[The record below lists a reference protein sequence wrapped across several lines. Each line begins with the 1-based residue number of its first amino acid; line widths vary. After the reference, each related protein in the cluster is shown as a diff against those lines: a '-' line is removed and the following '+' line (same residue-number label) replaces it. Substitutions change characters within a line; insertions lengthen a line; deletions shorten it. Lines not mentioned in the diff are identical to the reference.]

1 MLATFVIFLRE
12 GVEASMIVAIVL
24 AYLNRSGQRR
34 HFRDVF
40 GGVAAALLL
49 AGTGGLAAYF
59 TIRTY
64 AGSRVQTIFE
74 TVTYLLAAAVLTYM
88 TFWMRSHA
96 RGLKSELQSRVGAV
110 LAPHREVSAA
120 TGTST
125 TFRQAVAVP
134 GAAAIAAGG
143 DAPGE
148 GLAAGADSVTAAASG
163 SGLARGGQD
172 EDGTMSRRAR
182 AGLALLAFQ
191 AVGREG
197 VETVVFTL
205 AIAFSTSQRGGLLA
219 GAVAGLAIAMVI
231 AFVMYRLGHRIN
243 IGRFFTV
250 VGVLL
255 MIFAAGLLVDA
266 VQNMQEL
273 GWLPGAS
280 HQLWHTGAIL
290 NEDSAIGDIAHSF
303 FGYAQSPTVLQVVVY
318 GGYLACVLFAFFSIR
333 QRIQRRAAAR

>member
-1 MLATFVIFLRE
+1 MIATLVIFLRE
-12 GVEASMIVAIVL
+12 GVEASMIVAILL
-24 AYLNRSGQRR
+24 AYLSRSGQRR

-40 GGVAAALLL
+40 AGVAAAFVL
-49 AGTGGLAAYF
+49 AGAGGIAAYF

-64 AGSRVQTIFE
+64 ADSRVQTIFE
-74 TVTYLLAAAVLTYM
+74 TVTYLLAAALLTYM

-96 RGLKSELQSRVGAV
+96 RGLKSELQSRADAV
-110 LAPHREVSAA
+110 LGSHRESASAA
-120 TGTST
+120 AT
-125 TFRQAVAVP
+125 P
-134 GAAAIAAGG
+134 AGNE
-143 DAPGE
+143 A
-148 GLAAGADSVTAAASG
+148 
-163 SGLARGGQD
+163 
-172 EDGTMSRRAR
+172 MSRGTR

-205 AIAFSTSQRGGLLA
+205 AIAFSSTHNQRGGLLT
-219 GAVAGLAIAMVI
+219 GAVIGLAIAMVI

-243 IGRFFTV
+243 IGRFFTL
-250 VGVLL
+250 VGALL
-255 MIFAAGLLVDA
+255 MVFAAGLLVDA

-303 FGYAQSPTVLQVVVY
+303 FGYAQSPTVLQAVVY
-318 GGYLACVLFAFFSIR
+318 LAYLACVLFAFFGVR
-333 QRIQRRAAAR
+333 QRMQRRPAAR

>member
-1 MLATFVIFLRE
+1 MRHRRGLHLMLATFVIFLRE
-12 GVEASMIVAIVL
+12 GVEASMIVAIRL
-24 AYLNRSGQRR
+24 AYLKRSGQRR
-34 HFRDVF
+34 HLSDVF
-40 GGVAAALLL
+40 AGVAAALLL
-49 AGTGGLAAYF
+49 AGAGGLAAYF

-64 AGSRVQTIFE
+64 AGSRVQSIFE

-110 LAPHREVSAA
+110 LAPH
-120 TGTST
+120 G
-125 TFRQAVAVP
+125 QAVP
-134 GAAAIAAGG
+134 GRGAGAVAAG
-143 DAPGE
+143 
-148 GLAAGADSVTAAASG
+148 S
-163 SGLARGGQD
+163 D
-172 EDGTMSRRAR
+172 EDAAMSRGAR
-182 AGLALLAFQ
+182 VGLALLAFQ

-205 AIAFSTSQRGGLLA
+205 AIAFSSSQRGGLLA
-219 GAVAGLAIAMVI
+219 GALAGLAIAMVI
-231 AFVMYRLGHRIN
+231 AFVMYRLGHRSN
-243 IGRFFTV
+243 IGRFFMV

-255 MIFAAGLLVDA
+255 MVFAAGLLVDA
-266 VQNMQEL
+266 GQNMQGP

-318 GGYLACVLFAFFSIR
+318 GGYMSCGLFAFFSFP
-333 QRIQRRAAAR
+333 QRIHRSAARRWPAPGA

>member
-12 GVEASMIVAIVL
+12 GVEASMIVAILL
-24 AYLNRSGQRR
+24 AYLNRSGRRR

-40 GGVAAALLL
+40 TGVAAALVL
-49 AGTGGLAAYF
+49 AGAGGLAAYF

-74 TVTYLLAAAVLTYM
+74 TMTYLLAAAVLTYM

-96 RGLKSELQSRVGAV
+96 RGLKNLLQSRVGAV
-110 LAPHREVSAA
+110 LATHGRAEAAPGASASA
-120 TGTST
+120 ELG
-125 TFRQAVAVP
+125 RAVAVP
-134 GAAAIAAGG
+134 GVG
-143 DAPGE
+143 
-148 GLAAGADSVTAAASG
+148 TAAAG
-163 SGLARGGQD
+163 TVTATVRGGALAGGVSGQD
-172 EDGTMSRRAR
+172 AAMSRGAR

-205 AIAFSTSQRGGLLA
+205 AIAFSSSQRGGLLA
-219 GAVAGLAIAMVI
+219 GALAGLAIAMMI

-243 IGRFFTV
+243 IGRFFMV

-266 VQNMQEL
+266 VENMQEL

-290 NEDSAIGDIAHSF
+290 NQDSALGDIAHSF

-318 GGYLACVLFAFFSIR
+318 GGYLVCVLFAFFSIKQRIR
-333 QRIQRRAAAR
+333 QRGAER

>member
-1 MLATFVIFLRE
+1 VI
-12 GVEASMIVAIVL
+12 
-24 AYLNRSGQRR
+24 AYQ
-34 HFRDVF
+34 
-40 GGVAAALLL
+40 
-49 AGTGGLAAYF
+49 
-59 TIRTY
+59 TIRSY
-64 AGSRVQTIFE
+64 DGSRVQTIFE
-74 TVTYLLAAAVLTYM
+74 TVTYLLAAGVLTYM

-134 GAAAIAAGG
+134 GAGAVAAGG
-143 DAPGE
+143 A
-148 GLAAGADSVTAAASG
+148 
-163 SGLARGGQD
+163 
-172 EDGTMSRRAR
+172 MSRRAR

>member
-12 GVEASMIVAIVL
+12 GVEASMIVAILL

-40 GGVAAALLL
+40 GGVAAALLS
-49 AGTGGLAAYF
+49 AGTGRLAASF
-59 TIRTY
+59 MIRTY

-134 GAAAIAAGG
+134 CAAAIAAGG

-148 GLAAGADSVTAAASG
+148 GPAPGAGRGTAAASG
-163 SGLARGGQD
+163 SGLASGGRGEG
-172 EDGTMSRRAR
+172 GARSRRAR
-182 AGLALLAFQ
+182 AGLALRAFP

-197 VETVVFTL
+197 V
-205 AIAFSTSQRGGLLA
+205 
-219 GAVAGLAIAMVI
+219 
-231 AFVMYRLGHRIN
+231 
-243 IGRFFTV
+243 
-250 VGVLL
+250 
-255 MIFAAGLLVDA
+255 
-266 VQNMQEL
+266 
-273 GWLPGAS
+273 
-280 HQLWHTGAIL
+280 
-290 NEDSAIGDIAHSF
+290 
-303 FGYAQSPTVLQVVVY
+303 
-318 GGYLACVLFAFFSIR
+318 
-333 QRIQRRAAAR
+333 